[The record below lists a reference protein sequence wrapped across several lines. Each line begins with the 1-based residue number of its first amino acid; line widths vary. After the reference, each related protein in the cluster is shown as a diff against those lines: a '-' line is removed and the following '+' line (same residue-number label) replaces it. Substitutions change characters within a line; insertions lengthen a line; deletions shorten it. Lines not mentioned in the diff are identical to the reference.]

1 MKTDEL
7 TQLVHLAHKLHQS
20 LKAGDADLMGFD
32 LTQVSFDEVEDFAF
46 VIQMANAMNHSK

>member
-20 LKAGDADLMGFD
+20 LKAGDADLIGFD
-32 LTQVSFDEVEDFAF
+32 LTQVPFDEVEDFEF